1 MELRNRG
8 KLSFIFLC
16 LAILISVVLIIE
28 VNSGKALWIDGKI
41 TALFSG
47 VPSYLHPFFI
57 VLTALGEKI
66 GIGII
71 ALLMLVWLLIR
82 KRDFTGMAAMALA
95 VALGNEVS
103 KWLKDFIARPRPD
116 LEHLVEVKSYSFP
129 SGHAMVGMILYFF
142 IAYFLIRE
150 CRGKTAKLI
159 IGIVIGVLL
168 FLIGLSRIILQVHY
182 PSDVIGGFALGYIW
196 VYLWIFFYNFF
207 KKREKKRA

>member
-1 MELRNRG
+1 M
-8 KLSFIFLC
+8 
-16 LAILISVVLIIE
+16 
-28 VNSGKALWIDGKI
+28 
-41 TALFSG
+41 
-47 VPSYLHPFFI
+47 
-57 VLTALGEKI
+57 
-66 GIGII
+66 
-71 ALLMLVWLLIR
+71 
-82 KRDFTGMAAMALA
+82 
-95 VALGNEVS
+95 
-103 KWLKDFIARPRPD
+103 
-116 LEHLVEVKSYSFP
+116 KSYSFP